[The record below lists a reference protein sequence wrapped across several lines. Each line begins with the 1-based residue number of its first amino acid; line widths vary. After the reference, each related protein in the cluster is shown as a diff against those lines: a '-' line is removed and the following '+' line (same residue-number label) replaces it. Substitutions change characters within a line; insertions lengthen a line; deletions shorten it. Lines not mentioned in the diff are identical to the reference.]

1 MYFVSIK
8 KKLLNNTLL
17 LLVGAFCL
25 ILALV
30 IGLNLYQSQQNLV
43 FSQNKLQKHLEDKGK
58 LLIIANRY
66 ALHPMIQDNEIM
78 NVREFIDSTVLLD
91 DEIVYG
97 AFMNTRGKMWAIS
110 DKDSIYRQL
119 TPKHKSSH
127 EFISSDK
134 ITELT
139 VNNDHEIL
147 EFATVLYDGN
157 EKLGVTF
164 FGYSKKKL
172 KNETFNLQ
180 KRAKKSALISIAIIL
195 IIVFGT
201 LLLTYSITIKQAE
214 TITQPIASLAKSA
227 KSIANGDYNLQI
239 KAESND
245 EIGELSRDFDSMRK
259 TVKVYTEQLQS
270 MVQEKV
276 SQVND
281 ILENIHEGICTI
293 TLEGN
298 IRGQHSASFRQ
309 ILGVEPMDVQ
319 NLTTI
324 LNVDAATK
332 EHFDDWLVLV
342 RKRNKNMRWAKII
355 ELCPLLE
362 IKRLSD
368 GKLQS
373 LKLNFQKIYNKNNNV
388 DRLMVQIVD
397 NTESII
403 LEKRAKEE
411 KLQYEHQLK
420 LVLGVTENSPETIEL
435 FILDSTQQLN
445 EILNV
450 FNHINGN
457 EAAWKPEYMNL
468 WRENIHTLKGNA
480 GSLGFDRLSSSAHN
494 CETILLSPEILS
506 GANPTPPELK
516 KALTDLLDF
525 IEEINQKDKLLH
537 GSNSQDNLQI
547 PKSSMKQLIQRIT
560 QGDLSQKEI
569 VDKLN
574 ILHWQSFEV
583 LSQKY
588 RRIIEKAT
596 LPSNAKIKFNIEKPD
611 ELFPRNLFDR
621 IDSALIHVFRNT
633 ISHAFRG
640 NYNGFHPEVTFAIKS
655 TPEKIEISIE
665 DNGLGIHPDK
675 ILSQAKALN
684 IVAKDAQL
692 TEDEI
697 IDLIFHPNFT
707 SANQTTLIAGRG
719 IGMSMVK
726 RVVTELNGQ
735 VNVYSK
741 PNNGTKLVIN
751 LNNNSFEI

>member
-164 FGYSKKKL
+164 FGYSKKML

-270 MVQEKV
+270 MVQ
-276 SQVND
+276 
-281 ILENIHEGICTI
+281 
-293 TLEGN
+293 
-298 IRGQHSASFRQ
+298 
-309 ILGVEPMDVQ
+309 
-319 NLTTI
+319 
-324 LNVDAATK
+324 
-332 EHFDDWLVLV
+332 
-342 RKRNKNMRWAKII
+342 
-355 ELCPLLE
+355 
-362 IKRLSD
+362 
-368 GKLQS
+368 
-373 LKLNFQKIYNKNNNV
+373 
-388 DRLMVQIVD
+388 
-397 NTESII
+397 
-403 LEKRAKEE
+403 
-411 KLQYEHQLK
+411 
-420 LVLGVTENSPETIEL
+420 
-435 FILDSTQQLN
+435 
-445 EILNV
+445 
-450 FNHINGN
+450 
-457 EAAWKPEYMNL
+457 
-468 WRENIHTLKGNA
+468 
-480 GSLGFDRLSSSAHN
+480 
-494 CETILLSPEILS
+494 
-506 GANPTPPELK
+506 
-516 KALTDLLDF
+516 
-525 IEEINQKDKLLH
+525 
-537 GSNSQDNLQI
+537 
-547 PKSSMKQLIQRIT
+547 
-560 QGDLSQKEI
+560 
-569 VDKLN
+569 
-574 ILHWQSFEV
+574 
-583 LSQKY
+583 
-588 RRIIEKAT
+588 
-596 LPSNAKIKFNIEKPD
+596 
-611 ELFPRNLFDR
+611 
-621 IDSALIHVFRNT
+621 
-633 ISHAFRG
+633 
-640 NYNGFHPEVTFAIKS
+640 
-655 TPEKIEISIE
+655 
-665 DNGLGIHPDK
+665 
-675 ILSQAKALN
+675 
-684 IVAKDAQL
+684 
-692 TEDEI
+692 
-697 IDLIFHPNFT
+697 
-707 SANQTTLIAGRG
+707 
-719 IGMSMVK
+719 
-726 RVVTELNGQ
+726 
-735 VNVYSK
+735 
-741 PNNGTKLVIN
+741 
-751 LNNNSFEI
+751 